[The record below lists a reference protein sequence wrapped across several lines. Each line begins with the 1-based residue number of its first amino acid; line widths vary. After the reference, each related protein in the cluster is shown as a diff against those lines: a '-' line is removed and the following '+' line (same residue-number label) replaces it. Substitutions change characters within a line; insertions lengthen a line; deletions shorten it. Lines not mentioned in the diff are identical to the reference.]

1 MKKSCQYVA
10 SDPFAQTIVD
20 YQNAEKTS
28 GWHWLMTVEGLAQNY
43 TGQVF
48 GDFAAG
54 NLDVDGFVETLQ
66 QVCQSAYAG

>member
-1 MKKSCQYVA
+1 MA
-10 SDPFAQTIVD
+10 SDPFAQTITD

-28 GWHWLMTVEGLAQNY
+28 AWHWLEMTEGLAQNY

-54 NLDVDGFVETLQ
+54 NLDVDGFVSTMQ
-66 QVCQSAYAG
+66 QVLQSAYAG

>member
-1 MKKSCQYVA
+1 
-10 SDPFAQTIVD
+10 
-20 YQNAEKTS
+20 
-28 GWHWLMTVEGLAQNY
+28 MTVEGLAQNY